1 MKGDSGMK
9 SKILVVTNHSYM
21 LYRFRKELI
30 EKLLIEYEVV
40 LSMPFVG
47 HEDDFKAM
55 GCRCIET
62 NIDRRGMNPIKD
74 LKLMHFYNQLI
85 KKEKPEKVITYS
97 IKPNVYMGMV
107 CRLKSIPY
115 FANVQG
121 LGTAFQNKKLAKMV
135 TFMYKTSLKK
145 AKKVFFENE
154 ANANEFL
161 KRNIIKEDKIKIL
174 AGAGINLEHYTY
186 SPYPKDEVKHFL
198 YLGRIM
204 KEKGMDEFFY
214 AVKKLKEEYKDQVV
228 FDVVGFFEDEYKEQ
242 VEQLQQDKIIEFH
255 GFQSNP
261 VPFYEKAHCV
271 VLPSYHEG
279 MSNVLLEAAS
289 IGRVVITSNIPGCK
303 ETLIDG
309 KTGLLC
315 NVKDAQSLYEK
326 MHDIMEQSN
335 ETLEQMGKD
344 ARNYMIEKFDKKKVV
359 SDTYKELMK

>member
-1 MKGDSGMK
+1 MKR
-9 SKILVVTNHSYM
+9 KICIVTNHSYM

-30 EKLLIEYEVV
+30 ETLLKDYEVI

-62 NIDRRGMNPIKD
+62 TMERRGMNPLKD
-74 LKLMHFYNQLI
+74 LKLMHFYKQLI

-115 FANVQG
+115 YANVQG
-121 LGTAFQNKKLAKMV
+121 LGTAFQSKKLAKMV
-135 TFMYKTSLKK
+135 TFMYRTSLKK
-145 AKKVFFENE
+145 ARTVFFENK

-161 KRNIIKEDKIKIL
+161 NRNIIKEDQVKLL

-186 SPYPKDEVKHFL
+186 QPYPKDGVKHFL

-204 KEKGMDEFFY
+204 KEKGMDEWFY
-214 AVKKLKEEYKDQVV
+214 AVKKLKEEYKDKVV
-228 FDVVGFFEDEYKEQ
+228 FDIVGFFEDEYKEQ
-242 VEQLQQDKIIEFH
+242 VEQLQKEKIIEFH
-255 GFQSNP
+255 GFQTNP
-261 VPFYEKAHCV
+261 IPFYEKASCV

-279 MSNVLLEAAS
+279 MSNVLLEAAA
-289 IGRVVITSNIPGCK
+289 IGRIVVTSNIPGCK

-309 KTGLLC
+309 KTGYLC

-326 MHDIMEQSN
+326 MHHVMEQSD
-335 ETLEQMGKD
+335 EMLEQMGIE
-344 ARNYMIEKFDKKKVV
+344 ARNYMIQKFDKKKVV
-359 SDTYKELMK
+359 SETCKELMK